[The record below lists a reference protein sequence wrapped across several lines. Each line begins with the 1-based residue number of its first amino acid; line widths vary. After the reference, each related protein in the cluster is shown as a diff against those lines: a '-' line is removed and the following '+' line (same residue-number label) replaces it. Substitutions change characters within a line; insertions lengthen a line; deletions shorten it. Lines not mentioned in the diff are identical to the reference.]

1 MRAQWRWRPIG
12 RSAVVGGVLA
22 LVLAGCG
29 SGGAGGGGSAENDTT
44 PQRGGTVTVD
54 WVANP
59 TSLDPLK
66 YNVFGTYNLVGLV
79 YNTLYRW
86 SEDGELENEL
96 ATAEPTLSK
105 DGLTLTI
112 PIREG
117 VRFHDGSSLSSED
130 VAFTLEAVLDP
141 ANASIWFA
149 GLSPITEV
157 ATPDEQ
163 TVVVTL
169 ERRHDV
175 LAGVLAQVPIISSE
189 QDYTPSDT
197 YARTMMGTGPFR
209 FVSWDQGVQVELERN
224 EDYFVEDRPYLD
236 GVVMRTVSEDAARMA
251 NLASGAADVMP
262 MVPFN
267 QVDNLKKRDVEVEV
281 TPRSALMPTL
291 FPSMA
296 PGRPTADP
304 AFRRAL
310 AWAIDRGA
318 LVDTVFQ
325 GVAEPASTV
334 LADGTPN
341 WDAELGTTY
350 GEDADLAKARAAL
363 AESGVAEGTPIELIV
378 RNEPLSIA
386 LGTVI
391 QANLRELGLDATL
404 SPQESAAYLPRL
416 FSGDFDLVMLNIEAG
431 LSSGYTPI
439 YAFSAM
445 HSESSANFTGFA
457 DAELDRL
464 LVEAIGAP
472 EDPAAA
478 WRAVQARELEV
489 VPLIPTVTA
498 RYVEAYSSRLRGH
511 TASSLFSLRDL
522 DRAWLAD

>member
-1 MRAQWRWRPIG
+1 M
-12 RSAVVGGVLA
+12 
-22 LVLAGCG
+22 
-29 SGGAGGGGSAENDTT
+29 
-44 PQRGGTVTVD
+44 
-54 WVANP
+54 ANP

-66 YNVFGTYNLVGLV
+66 YNVFATYNLVGLV

-86 SEDGELENEL
+86 TEEGELENEL
-96 ATAEPTLSK
+96 ATAPPRLSK
-105 DGLTLTI
+105 DGLTVTI

-117 VRFHDGSSLSSED
+117 VSFHDGTPLGAED
-130 VAFTLEAVLDP
+130 VAFTIETVLDP
-141 ANASIWFA
+141 ENASIWFA
-149 GLSPITEV
+149 GLSPITQV
-157 ATPDEQ
+157 DTPDEQ

-169 ERRHDV
+169 ARRHDV

-189 QDYTPSDT
+189 QPYLPSDT
-197 YARTMMGTGPFR
+197 YARTMMGTGPFK
-209 FVSWDQGVQVELERN
+209 FVAWDQGVQVELERN
-224 EDYFVEDRPYLD
+224 DDYFVADQPYLD

-251 NLASGAADVMP
+251 NLVGGAADIMP

-267 QVDNLKKRDVEVEV
+267 QVSNLEKRDVEVEV
-281 TPRSALMPTL
+281 TSRSALMPTI

-296 PGRPTADP
+296 AGRPSADP
-304 AFRRAL
+304 AFRRAV
-310 AWAIDRGA
+310 AWAIDRGK

-334 LADGTPN
+334 LADGTPH
-341 WDAELGTTY
+341 WDAELGGTY
-350 GEDADLAKARAAL
+350 GDAADLEQARAAL
-363 AESGVAEGTPIELIV
+363 AESGVPEGTRIELIV
-378 RNEPLSIA
+378 RNEPLSIS

-404 SPQESAAYLPRL
+404 SPQESAAYMPKLV
-416 FSGDFDLVMLNIEAG
+416 SGEFDLMMLNVEAG

-439 YAFSAM
+439 YAFSSL
-445 HSESSANFTGFA
+445 HSESRANYTGFA

-472 EDPAAA
+472 EDPDAA
-478 WRAVQARELEV
+478 WRAVQERELEV

-498 RYVEAYSSRLRGH
+498 RYVEAYSHRLKGH